1 MCCADNV
8 LPDQSTEEVL
18 KPVARV
24 LFLGY
29 LSVHKRQEAVH
40 FSLSILNRSSKKYR
54 KQIPQNVMRKF
65 HIRRTK
71 NTGTPKK
78 KLSCCKFHTKY
89 F

>member
-29 LSVHKRQEAVH
+29 LSVHKRQEAEH
-40 FSLSILNRSSKKYR
+40 FSLSILNRSS
-54 KQIPQNVMRKF
+54 
-65 HIRRTK
+65 H
-71 NTGTPKK
+71 
-78 KLSCCKFHTKY
+78 
-89 F
+89 